1 MNLLKVIKYEAT
13 YTSYI
18 VEANNEEAARSL
30 VVNGDVSSHESY
42 IDEWHIESITP
53 YVEHES

>member
-1 MNLLKVIKYEAT
+1 MSTYKVVKYEAT

-30 VVNGDVSSHESY
+30 VINDDVTSHESY
-42 IDEWHIESITP
+42 IDEWHIERITP
-53 YVEHES
+53 YVERES